1 MRLKQNVQSTPLKA
15 RTKIVPLL
23 VSLIMY
29 GSLDLLT
36 CSKLYDYH
44 YAVEAATLATIRYL
58 VSLACAQRML
68 NATRAPVLHPV
79 SVSNGPSG
87 GQIML
92 IAIML
97 ALWRMYR

>member
-1 MRLKQNVQSTPLKA
+1 MHTATCDFRSSRQSFTSHKNEKDSQRSVLAHILWQCRA
-15 RTKIVPLL
+15 RCCLICCFQRAVLL
-23 VSLIMY
+23 IWADALGASI
-29 GSLDLLT
+29 
-36 CSKLYDYH
+36 
-44 YAVEAATLATIRYL
+44 
-58 VSLACAQRML
+58 
-68 NATRAPVLHPV
+68 